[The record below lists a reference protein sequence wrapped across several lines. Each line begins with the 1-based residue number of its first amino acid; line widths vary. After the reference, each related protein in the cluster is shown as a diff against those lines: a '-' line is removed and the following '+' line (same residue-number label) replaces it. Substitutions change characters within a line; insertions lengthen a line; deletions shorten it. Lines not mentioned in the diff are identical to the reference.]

1 MCQEVR
7 DHAKF
12 GSFPHV
18 CLGCRGYVLD
28 AHDLAELDA
37 FLDCLPDG
45 LIVTLQHPLVR
56 SSELTLNMWA
66 KCHVLLYHKLSVT
79 PLLLTN
85 TEVKLEDNNTCA
97 VYSSPQVIDITYAK
111 DRAV

>member
-1 MCQEVR
+1 
-7 DHAKF
+7 
-12 GSFPHV
+12 
-18 CLGCRGYVLD
+18 
-28 AHDLAELDA
+28 
-37 FLDCLPDG
+37 
-45 LIVTLQHPLVR
+45 
-56 SSELTLNMWA
+56 
-66 KCHVLLYHKLSVT
+66 VT